1 MKILAAIA
9 LSISLATPAFA
20 VTNSVWSEARFE
32 YNRKQLQENP
42 DFRNMLFADCQQ
54 HTARTENLRA
64 LSAEMHV
71 PLSRVP
77 ATYCRRILRAYASN
91 SVSYEDYLQY
101 QTKHIESP
109 RVRRLLQG
117 K

>member
-1 MKILAAIA
+1 MKILAAIG
-9 LSISLATPAFA
+9 LSIFLATPAFA
-20 VTNSVWSEARFE
+20 ITNSVWSEARFE

-42 DFRNMLFADCQQ
+42 NFRNMLFVDCQQ
-54 HTARTENLRA
+54 HTARTEDLRA
-64 LSAEMHV
+64 LSVEMHV
-71 PLSRVP
+71 PLSQVP
-77 ATYCRRILRAYASN
+77 AIYCRRVLRAYASN

-109 RVRRLLQG
+109 GVRRILQG